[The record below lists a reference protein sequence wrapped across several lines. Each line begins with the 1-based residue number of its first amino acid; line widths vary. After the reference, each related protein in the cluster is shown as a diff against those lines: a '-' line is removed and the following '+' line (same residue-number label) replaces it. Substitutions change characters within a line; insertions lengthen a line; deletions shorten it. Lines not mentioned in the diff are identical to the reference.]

1 MGREGCAVAN
11 LGEDRNAYIVL
22 MKELEGQW
30 PFGNRMH
37 IQKNNIK
44 VDLKI
49 WTSDKYRRNQ
59 EPWDRLSL

>member
-1 MGREGCAVAN
+1 MGRVGGGAVAN
-11 LGEDRNAYIVL
+11 LGEDRNAYKVL

-44 VDLKI
+44 VDILKI
-49 WTSDKYRRNQ
+49 WTSD
-59 EPWDRLSL
+59 EF